1 MMPITLT
8 KPQRVLIIGGGRAAE
23 IKAKTAL
30 GYEQQ
35 VTLLAPEFS
44 DECSGLNCTHIV
56 ADFYQC
62 NPKMWS
68 DFDLFYFAQPW
79 PSDLSQQLIICQT
92 SSWLIEIG
100 KLVCVSCQPRLGNM
114 VNPCSRSVGDNI
126 IAVSGPGHDPKQ
138 TRLHTLMLSQTLSK
152 IKQGQS
158 IQ

>member
-8 KPQRVLIIGGGRAAE
+8 KPQRILIIGGGRAAE

-30 GYEQQ
+30 RYDQQ

-44 DECSGLNCTHIV
+44 AECVELNCARIE

-62 NPKMWS
+62 NPKKWIG
-68 DFDLFYFAQPW
+68 FDLFYIALPW
-79 PSDLSQQLIICQT
+79 PSDLTQQLFICQV
-92 SSWLIEIG
+92 SSRLIELG

-114 VNPCSRSVGDNI
+114 VNPCSRSVGDSI
-126 IAVSGPGHDPKQ
+126 IAVSGPGNDPKQ

-152 IKQGQS
+152 FQQGQS